1 MKRIVVGV
9 DGSNGARAAVEWA
22 LSYASRD
29 DLVVLL
35 HTWSVTVEGGY
46 GIGYPYMGDVEEAAR
61 KVVRDLAEEC
71 GSPDGPRAEAV
82 VEQGHA
88 GSLLIGA
95 AQDAD
100 LLVVGRRGHG
110 GFRGLLLGSVS
121 TYVVHHAS
129 CPVVVVTD
137 PDHS

>member
-35 HTWSVTVEGGY
+35 HTWSVTAAGGY
-46 GIGYPYMGDVEEAAR
+46 DIGYPYMGDVEEAAK
-61 KVVRDLAEEC
+61 KVVQDLAEEF
-71 GSPDGPRAEAV
+71 GSPDGPRVEAV
-82 VEQGHA
+82 VEHGHA
-88 GSLLIGA
+88 GSLLIDA

-137 PDHS
+137 PDHG